1 MHDVMSDAGKL
12 ISTAF
17 SPLILFSSIIVTP
30 LNRVDIFY
38 PEKSYDNLVVMGWG
52 RDLVLAEQYRSVFV
66 AMYQHHSFVVR
77 LLFLSGYYLF
87 IPSKFKKHHRTFQS
101 TSLLFL
107 YKVP

>member
-38 PEKSYDNLVVMGWG
+38 PEKSYDNLVVMG
-52 RDLVLAEQYRSVFV
+52 LN
-66 AMYQHHSFVVR
+66 
-77 LLFLSGYYLF
+77 
-87 IPSKFKKHHRTFQS
+87 
-101 TSLLFL
+101 
-107 YKVP
+107 